1 MAKEIKSVEERI
13 VAAYM
18 GEDGMWIVERGKMKE
33 CSLLKE
39 AVARINELKEKLNTT
54 NKAWHDLNREKMTE
68 WYDHREKIRL
78 QEEAIK
84 SKAQGLEIK
93 ERRFNEKFEGL
104 RSYMNLLHEEI
115 KANEN

>member
-39 AVARINELKEKLNTT
+39 AVARINELKEKLVNT
-54 NKAWHDLNREKMTE
+54 NKAWHDLNREKMSE
-68 WYDHREKIRL
+68 WYEHREKMSA
-78 QEEAIK
+78 QEEALK
-84 SKAQGLEIK
+84 LKTRDFEHK

-104 RSYMNLLHEEI
+104 RTYMNILHNDI
-115 KANEN
+115 KPNEN